1 MYSAQNHC
9 KQRLN
14 YKKNVI
20 YFKVLKLSCIHILK
34 ISCIYMAIHGS
45 IAIAFCTWLKVNGA
59 VSKLSYCAYFLRE
72 NCQNTVRFYESSI
85 CKKYWTCT

>member
-1 MYSAQNHC
+1 M
-9 KQRLN
+9 
-14 YKKNVI
+14 KKNVI

-34 ISCIYMAIHGS
+34 ISCIYMAIHGT

-72 NCQNTVRFYESSI
+72 NCQNTVSFMKLQSVKNTGLVLNLVPGN
-85 CKKYWTCT
+85 CL

>member
-34 ISCIYMAIHGS
+34 ISCIYMAIHGT
-45 IAIAFCTWLKVNGA
+45 IAIAFCT
-59 VSKLSYCAYFLRE
+59 
-72 NCQNTVRFYESSI
+72 
-85 CKKYWTCT
+85 